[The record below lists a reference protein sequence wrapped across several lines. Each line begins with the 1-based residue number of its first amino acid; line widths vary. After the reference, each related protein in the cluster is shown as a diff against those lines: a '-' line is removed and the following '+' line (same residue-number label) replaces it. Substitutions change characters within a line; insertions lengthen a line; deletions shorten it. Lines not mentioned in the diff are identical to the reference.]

1 MGRPFMQIL
10 LLLCAATALGQVP
23 PQDARN
29 VEIPDTDTHFKPKAF
44 WRHASHGTLDQWEE
58 RRRFLRGQILSAA
71 GLDPMPE
78 KTPLNPQ
85 IFGRLER
92 EGYTIEKVLLETMPG
107 YFLAGNLYRPLGKSG
122 KFPGVLRAHG
132 HWRNGRLENTLLCSV
147 PGFGINMARQGYV
160 VFAYDMVGWNDTVQ
174 TPHEFGGPLE
184 QLWGFGPLGL
194 QLWNSI
200 RALDFLQS
208 LPEVDPEQ
216 ICMTGASGGGTQ
228 TFLLAAVDDRVKYS
242 APVNMVSAIMQGG
255 SPCENAPNL
264 RLNTYNVEITALM
277 APRPMI
283 LVSSPWDQSRNT
295 PREEYIV
302 IRGIYSLYGKAQN
315 VETVEVDAQHNYN
328 RESREA
334 VYRFF
339 GKHILRDTD
348 VSHLSEKPFQVE
360 MNEDM
365 LVLHGRQLPK
375 NALNY
380 DGLFRQWR
388 DSAMR
393 QTAQTR
399 DQAALRQRLA
409 YALASEWPS
418 RIVTEISGENIVIGR
433 AGRKDRVP
441 GQWHPGKGSPLLVIH
456 EEGSAAARKTPHA
469 QSALAAGRPLLLIDA
484 FQTDT
489 AAAPRD
495 RSHRYFLTFNK
506 SDDAN
511 RVQDIL
517 TALAFLNSQTSGRIE
532 LRGLGKAGIWCL
544 FAAAVAGVETV
555 LEADLDGFQ
564 GRDEDFLGQFFVPSI
579 QRAGGLDTALRL
591 TETLR
596 RPSSTSSARQERADP
611 TARDR
616 PGSRGRQ

>member
-1 MGRPFMQIL
+1 MGKAFFYAAL
-10 LLLCAATALGQVP
+10 SLFAATALAQAP

-29 VEIPDTDTHFKPKAF
+29 TDIPDTDTHFKPKAF
-44 WRHASHGTLDQWEE
+44 WRHASHGTLDEWEQ
-58 RRRFLRGQILSAA
+58 RKRFLRGQILSAA

-78 KTPLNPQ
+78 RTPLNPQ
-85 IFGRLER
+85 IFGRIVR
-92 EGYTIEKVLLETMPG
+92 EGYSIEKVLLETFPG
-107 YFLAGNLYRPLGKSG
+107 YFLAGNLYRPLGRTG
-122 KFPGVLRAHG
+122 KLPGVLRAHG
-132 HWRNGRLENTLLCSV
+132 HWRNGRLENTQLASI

-174 TPHEFGGPLE
+174 TPHEFGGPPE

-194 QLWNSI
+194 QLWNST

-216 ICMTGASGGGTQ
+216 IAMTGASGGGTQ

-264 RLNTYNVEITALM
+264 RLGTYNVEITALM

-339 GKHILRDTD
+339 GKHFLREGDI
-348 VSHLSEKPFQVE
+348 SRLSEKPFQVE
-360 MNEDM
+360 KSEDM
-365 LVLHGRQLPK
+365 LALHGRQLPK
-375 NALNY
+375 DALNY

-388 DSAMR
+388 DAARR
-393 QTAQTR
+393 QTSQTQ
-399 DQAALRQRLA
+399 DLSVLRQRLE

-418 RIVTEISGENIVIGR
+418 RVVTEITGKAIVVGR

-441 GQWHPGKGSPLLVIH
+441 GQWHPGKGSPLLIVH
-456 EEGSAAARKTPHA
+456 PEGSAAALKTSNA
-469 QSALAAGRPLLLIDA
+469 QAALAAGRPLLLIDA
-484 FQTDT
+484 FQTGT
-489 AAAPRD
+489 AVALRD

-517 TALAFLNSQTSGRIE
+517 TALAFLKSQTSEKIE

-544 FAAAVAGVETV
+544 FAAAVAPVDTA
-555 LEADLDGFQ
+555 LEPDLDGFQ
-564 GRDEDFLGQFFVPSI
+564 GRDEDFLERFFVPCI
-579 QRAGGLDTALRL
+579 QRAGGLDVALRL

-596 RPSSTSSARQERADP
+596 RSPPVSSNHEKAAPSR
-611 TARDR
+611 
-616 PGSRGRQ
+616 